1 MLLAMLREKR
11 TLLFLL
17 AAAGGNTPGAATTT
31 SPATQTPGAT
41 GAGTGVGSKTTP
53 TAPYLINGGASLRG
67 ATGLVLALAAVAV
80 YAV

>member
-1 MLLAMLREKR
+1 MLREKR

-67 ATGLVLALAAVAV
+67 AMGLVLALAAVAV